1 MNAKDRKKVSEWI
14 DTLIDMKA
22 EIENMQE
29 DQQEKYDNLPE
40 GLQDSANGEA
50 LNEAADTLQEAA
62 SNLDS
67 VIDNL
72 QEIVG

>member
-1 MNAKDRKKVSEWI
+1 MNKDDRKKVSEWI

-72 QEIVG
+72 QEIAG